1 MSIYRAF
8 GENLYLWRRDYHT
21 YGADGQS
28 SDMVYDRAEGRG
40 RWAIYLKYSNANI
53 LLDTAKMSEQ
63 DVSRLK
69 EKLKEE
75 EIPNG

>member
-1 MSIYRAF
+1 
-8 GENLYLWRRDYHT
+8 
-21 YGADGQS
+21 
-28 SDMVYDRAEGRG
+28 MVYDRAVGRV
-40 RWAIYLKYSNANI
+40 KYSNANI

-69 EKLKEE
+69 EKLKAE